1 MKITKKAIKNI
12 YSELKIFEKNIIY
25 TKDTDKLIKEQF
37 LKVFKAFSK
46 LNSIE
51 DNYQELFIEPTKLA
65 ILIYIKQKAM
75 NYKSFEEDVGLYPIF
90 TVKELYSDKVDINEI
105 KNKNSYFFSS
115 NRNYKDFSDFEKDL
129 IPFTVKFLKYAQE
142 QNTIHL
148 SMSLFNY
155 TKYLT
160 TYLVFK
166 KYNLYDY
173 ISVKYKEFLIKMQE
187 TKEIKS
193 DKKQSN
199 KNTNWDIISIEGI

>member
-25 TKDTDKLIKEQF
+25 AKDTDKLIKEQF
-37 LKVFKAFSK
+37 LKVFNAFSK
-46 LNSIE
+46 LDSIE
-51 DNYQELFIEPTKLA
+51 DNFQELFIEPTKLA

-75 NYKSFEEDVGLYPIF
+75 NYKSFKEDVGLYPII
-90 TVKELYSDKVDINEI
+90 TVKELYSNKADINEI

-115 NRNYKDFSDFEKDL
+115 NRNYKDFNDFEKDL

-160 TYLVFK
+160 TYLIFK

-173 ISVKYKEFLIKMQE
+173 IPVKYKELLTKIQE
-187 TKEIKS
+187 TKSIEKQS
-193 DKKQSN
+193 DK
-199 KNTNWDIISIEGI
+199 NTDWDIISIEGI

>member
-25 TKDTDKLIKEQF
+25 AKDTDKLIKEQF
-37 LKVFKAFSK
+37 LKVFNAFSK
-46 LNSIE
+46 LDSIE
-51 DNYQELFIEPTKLA
+51 DNFQELFIEPTKLA

-75 NYKSFEEDVGLYPIF
+75 NYKSFEEDVGLYPII
-90 TVKELYSDKVDINEI
+90 TVKELYSNKADINEI

-115 NRNYKDFSDFEKDL
+115 NRNYKDFNDFEKDL
-129 IPFTVKFLKYAQE
+129 ILFTVKFLKYAQE
-142 QNTIHL
+142 QNIIHL

-160 TYLVFK
+160 TYLIFK

-173 ISVKYKEFLIKMQE
+173 IPVKYKELLTKIQE
-187 TKEIKS
+187 TKS
-193 DKKQSN
+193 VKKQSD
-199 KNTNWDIISIEGI
+199 KNTDWDIISIEGI